1 VSSTA
6 PTIEHFPPPA
16 SYLLVEGD
24 PTQWG
29 LRERIMTGLTDG
41 DPVALAVVTPLAGT
55 LLLAPRR
62 AGSLFVQPAPGAA
75 TGWVPCVTLP
85 APALYLPRP
94 AGVAPHSPWY
104 TLAADTNLGALQETI
119 LAAMRAGALIT
130 VSASLGGSDG
140 TLVLNGAELPFAVL
154 AGAEQT
160 TQPG

>member
-1 VSSTA
+1 MTTA
-6 PTIEHFPPPA
+6 PTVEHFPLPV

-29 LRERIMTGLTDG
+29 LSERIMTGLTDG
-41 DPVALAVVTPLAGT
+41 DPVALAVATPLAGT

-62 AGSLFVQPAPGAA
+62 AGSLFVQQVPGGL
-75 TGWVPCVTLP
+75 TGWVPCVKLP

-104 TLAADTNLGALQETI
+104 TLAAGTDLGALQEDI
-119 LAAMRAGALIT
+119 LAAMRDGALIT

-154 AGAEQT
+154 ADAELT
-160 TQPG
+160 TQPS

>member
-1 VSSTA
+1 MSSTSS
-6 PTIEHFPPPA
+6 TIERFPLPA
-16 SYLLVEGD
+16 SYVLVEGD
-24 PTQWG
+24 PTEWG

-62 AGSLFVQPAPGAA
+62 AGSLFVQPVPVGP
-75 TGWVPCVTLP
+75 TGWVPCVKLP
-85 APALYLPRP
+85 APVLYLPRP
-94 AGVAPHSPWY
+94 TGVAPHSPWY
-104 TLAADTNLGALQETI
+104 TLAADTNLGDLQEDI
-119 LAAMRAGALIT
+119 LAAMREGALIT

-154 AGAEQT
+154 AGAELT